1 MTTHRLRFKVTRERA
16 IDTGAIIWGADPIDA
31 PIAGGIS
38 GETLAELRE
47 EVEAVKHFIL
57 DLPSD
62 VPVAVEYVFELPGV
76 PTKELTTYRETISHL
91 SRQLR
96 EAGLSDEDSAALLG
110 TPGALAQSLPPLG
123 AFSEAGVPERGCR
136 WW

>member
-1 MTTHRLRFKVTRERA
+1 VTTHRLRFRVTREKA
-16 IDTGAIIWGADPIDA
+16 LDTGTIVWGADPIDA
-31 PIAGGIS
+31 PIVGGVS

-57 DLPSD
+57 DLPED

-76 PTKELTTYRETISHL
+76 STEELNTYRDTITQL
-91 SRQLR
+91 SRHLR

-110 TPGALAQSLPPLG
+110 TPGVLAQSLPRS
-123 AFSEAGVPERGCR
+123 A
-136 WW
+136 

>member
-1 MTTHRLRFKVTRERA
+1 MTTHRLRFRVTRERA
-16 IDTGAIIWGADPIDA
+16 VDTGTVVWGADPIDA
-31 PIAGGIS
+31 PVAGGVS

-57 DLPSD
+57 DLPED

-76 PTKELTTYRETISHL
+76 APEELIAYRETITQL
-91 SRQLR
+91 SRHLR

-110 TPGALAQSLPPLG
+110 TPGVLAQSL
-123 AFSEAGVPERGCR
+123 ACSA
-136 WW
+136 